1 MSLMM
6 KNFIIYPKK
15 GESFPLT
22 FTRFALEGERFVLY
36 DSINEPST
44 NGYLSFE
51 NIAAVCIEEQRYP
64 IREDLRRFEVRL
76 KNQSEPLNIHADC
89 FKIESGAVEFYLWNI
104 RGRDKKIDDIY
115 IAASEVVSIT
125 PAGGLNKYVD

>member
-1 MSLMM
+1 M

-15 GESFPLT
+15 GESFSLT

-36 DSINEPST
+36 DSVNEPST

-64 IREDLRRFEVRL
+64 VREDLRRFEVRL
-76 KNQSEPLNIHADC
+76 KNQSEPLNIYADC

-115 IAASEVVSIT
+115 IAAAEVVSIIPT
-125 PAGGLNKYVD
+125 GGLNRYAD